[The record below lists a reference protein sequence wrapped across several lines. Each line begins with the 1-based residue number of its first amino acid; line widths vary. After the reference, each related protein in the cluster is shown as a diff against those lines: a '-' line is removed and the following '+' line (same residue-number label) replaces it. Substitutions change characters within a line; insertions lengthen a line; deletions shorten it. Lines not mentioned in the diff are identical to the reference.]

1 MTPNRRFLLPL
12 AAALTALSLAGAALL
27 GSAGAAPQEPSADLP
42 GWLQSAP
49 ELDAVLEGRTH
60 YRERDDGT
68 MEIEYHSKDGRVA
81 YEFDGCIVAGKWWVE
96 ENVVCYAYPEMTGD
110 MAHCFW
116 LRMDRGQLQY
126 WTTSEPQATQPLAVT
141 IDNLAG
147 NTENL
152 ALGAK
157 GKCQDI

>member
-1 MTPNRRFLLPL
+1 MKIRHLLPL
-12 AAALTALSLAGAALL
+12 AAALTLAAATFI
-27 GSAGAAPQEPSADLP
+27 GSAGGAPAASPPDMP
-42 GWLQSAP
+42 GWLQSP
-49 ELDAVLEGRTH
+49 KDISAVIEGRTH
-60 YRERDDGT
+60 YRDRSDGT
-68 MEIEYHSKDGRVA
+68 SEIEYHTADGKVA
-81 YEFDGCIVAGKWWVE
+81 YEFDGCIIAGKWWLE
-96 ENVVCYAYPEMTGD
+96 ENVICYAYPEMTGD

-126 WTTSEPQATQPLAVT
+126 WSTAEPQATTPLAVV

-152 ALGAK
+152 ALGAG

>member
-1 MTPNRRFLLPL
+1 MKPNRRNRVAPLSL
-12 AAALTALSLAGAALL
+12 AAALTALSLVAA
-27 GSAGAAPQEPSADLP
+27 AAAPLEGAPDLP
-42 GWLQSAP
+42 GWLQSSQ
-49 ELDAVLEGRTH
+49 DVSQMIEGRTH

-68 MEIEYHSKDGRVA
+68 VEIEYHSKDGRVA
-81 YEFDGCIVAGKWWVE
+81 YEFDGCIVGGKWWVE
-96 ENVVCYAYPEMTGD
+96 DNVVCYTYPEMTGD

-126 WTTSEPQATQPLAVT
+126 WSTSDPQATQPLATT

-152 ALGAK
+152 ALGAS
-157 GKCQDI
+157 GQCQDI